1 MIWEGTVGCIDR
13 AIDPEMKPI
22 LKALFAELT
31 LMGFIGLLLF
41 IIGKTP
47 ILKILSGYIFGPGDE
62 NADKLTEQFETI
74 HMAIFLVMSVFF
86 VEIVVILQGGTRL
99 TQLFDL
105 VQEDI
110 VDYNR
115 AKAAEVRSARRSP
128 ELRAAA
134 APAPRQS
141 HTQNDADGNFALANV
156 GADLEADGT
165 IDAEP
170 ISAHED
176 PDHPH
181 WASPSRK
188 HVKRTLRSEHHAVGF
203 QKPRKMT
210 AVNAY
215 ADRYRRARGLTVGA
229 GPSGSSFNPA
239 AFPLSACPSPVL
251 WCPQC
256 ILQPDG
262 TSITE
267 DEAHTPTGL
276 CAASWTR
283 FQYEFASIRR
293 RFISVP
299 IDKTD
304 KGKISAEVRRSLAD
318 WLASSRRARE
328 GGWAARERA
337 ARLPSRASAACC
349 HTREL
354 TRLLPC
360 ARAPSRPTYLLSSL
374 TCVRTHA
381 RASLFSARAAD
392 SSTSPTI

>member
-47 ILKILSGYIFGPGDE
+47 ILKIFSGYIFGPGDE

-105 VQEDI
+105 VQEEI
-110 VDYNR
+110 VDFNR
-115 AKAAEVRSARRSP
+115 AKAAEVRSERRSP

-134 APAPRQS
+134 APASLQS
-141 HTQNDADGNFALANV
+141 HTQTDADGNFALADV
-156 GADLEADGT
+156 GADLEADSA

-176 PDHPH
+176 PEHPH

-188 HVKRTLRSEHHAVGF
+188 HVKRTLRNEHHAVGF
-203 QKPRKMT
+203 QKPRKLT

-215 ADRYRRARGLTVGA
+215 ADRYRRARGLAVGA

-239 AFPLSACPSPVL
+239 GFPLSTCPSPVL

-267 DEAHTPTGL
+267 NEGHTPTGL
-276 CAASWTR
+276 CAGSWTR

-299 IDKTD
+299 IDNTA
-304 KGKISAEVRRSLAD
+304 KGKISDEVRRGAVLG
-318 WLASSRRARE
+318 SSRGGGGRE
-328 GGWAARERA
+328 GEREG
-337 ARLPSRASAACC
+337 SVGE
-349 HTREL
+349 RE
-354 TRLLPC
+354 
-360 ARAPSRPTYLLSSL
+360 
-374 TCVRTHA
+374 
-381 RASLFSARAAD
+381 
-392 SSTSPTI
+392 